1 MSNLKIILTIAVILT
16 CNSIISAQNPQKEEK
31 INIPEMAAKEA
42 DNLMGL
48 FKLEEYQVF
57 LVDSV
62 LQANLPV
69 MIEEMT
75 KIKQSGAS
83 NQESFQYISDKWLDK
98 TDEAFFKIFTKEQWN
113 KYLKSSY
120 GKEKKKRDKRLK
132 KLLNSNENQ
141 Y

>member
-16 CNSIISAQNPQKEEK
+16 CNSIISAQNQQKEEK

-48 FKLEEYQVF
+48 FKLEDYQVF

-98 TDEAFFKIFTKEQWN
+98 TDKAFFKIFTKEQWN

-132 KLLNSNENQ
+132 KMLNSNENQ

>member
-16 CNSIISAQNPQKEEK
+16 CNSIISAQNPQNEEK

-132 KLLNSNENQ
+132 KTIK
-141 Y
+141 